1 MMKVVPSMTSGR
13 DKLREKPNKDNTPRS
28 PGKALI
34 NSSLPNR
41 NKKSNV
47 KQVHTKNIINN
58 NSDTDND
65 DDIEVIL
72 HKVHSAFEKNTLTD
86 KFVSS
91 LDLLSNKTTP
101 DLNLPFQ
108 AEQSPKT
115 LIGATCTILV
125 YSLWIASAIYFLVW
139 QLYGKEN
146 VEITLGE
153 EMRGRFR

>member
-1 MMKVVPSMTSGR
+1 MG
-13 DKLREKPNKDNTPRS
+13 NN
-28 PGKALI
+28 
-34 NSSLPNR
+34 
-41 NKKSNV
+41 KSNV

-101 DLNLPFQ
+101 DLNLSFQ
-108 AEQSPKT
+108 SEQSPKT

-153 EMRGRFR
+153 EMRGRLNHRDCFNPKLDINDPRNTLAFAEI